1 MQKKYGKIIAGL
13 ITDTAI
19 STQKK
24 NSIVKFYPKEKIL
37 ENINGIS
44 KVIPQNEWEYSK
56 NILKL
61 KPDYMVHGDDWLFGK
76 DKYLRSDTIKALK
89 KVGGKL

>member
-1 MQKKYGKIIAGL
+1 M

-19 STQKK
+19 STQKRIPLLNFTQRK
-24 NSIVKFYPKEKIL
+24 KIL

-89 KVGGKL
+89 KVGVK